1 MKKAARKNKDVPG
14 MKPGRAKAGKDSVQR
29 GWPVAL
35 AWAGALVGG
44 AVILSAVVNPL
55 FGRSVHWDW
64 MAGLA
69 PMLFVVLSFTLRR
82 RWV

>member
-1 MKKAARKNKDVPG
+1 MKSE
-14 MKPGRAKAGKDSVQR
+14 RATPEKESDKRS
-29 GWPVAL
+29 WPVAL
-35 AWAGALVGG
+35 AWAGALTGG
-44 AVILSAVVNPL
+44 SVILSAVVNPL

-69 PMLFVVLSFTLRR
+69 PTIFFLIAISLRR

>member
-1 MKKAARKNKDVPG
+1 MKRPFRTRKVAV
-14 MKPGRAKAGKDSVQR
+14 GRKAGETDPRKR

-35 AWAGALVGG
+35 AWAGALVG
-44 AVILSAVVNPL
+44 VLVVLSAVVNPL
-55 FGRSVHWDW
+55 IERSVHWNW

-69 PMLFVVLSFTLRR
+69 PTLLVVLTLAIRW